1 MIALSIRQPW
11 AWLIVNGFKDIEN
24 RSWRRDRRGPI
35 LIHAGQV
42 LERDA
47 AEALWAGHHPVT
59 GRRCAINAPRNFPL
73 GGIVGEAEIMD
84 CVTRHESPWF
94 VGPHGFVLAKAR
106 PLPFQ
111 PCRGALGFFAP
122 ALPPRRRTV
131 RHAREPLVRHRPA
144 QCLGR
149 EGEMRCPR
157 TPRLNGPRRHGTR
170 SRVAR

>member
-122 ALPPRRRTV
+122 ALPT
-131 RHAREPLVRHRPA
+131 PA
-144 QCLGR
+144 AAPSDTQGSL
-149 EGEMRCPR
+149 
-157 TPRLNGPRRHGTR
+157 L
-170 SRVAR
+170 